1 MPSLMRME
9 PQLGVTEATVKFHR
23 GRVREK
29 LGARIGGRPVKLAE
43 RADLKPASSST
54 GLSSPKLK
62 SSGATRT
69 ASGQTPRLY
78 PL

>member
-29 LGARIGGRPVKLAE
+29 LGARSVAALVKLAE
-43 RADLKPASSST
+43 CADLKPAAQLT
-54 GLSSPKLK
+54 
-62 SSGATRT
+62 
-69 ASGQTPRLY
+69 
-78 PL
+78 

>member
-29 LGARIGGRPVKLAE
+29 LGARSVAALVKLGE

-54 GLSSPKLK
+54 GLSSPRLK